1 MADLED
7 DDRADDVAEEIDDA
21 PDWVKE
27 GTEEDDF
34 EAEGEDI
41 SKAEQ
46 MVGGSD
52 VIDPAKDV
60 EFVIKQVKVDK
71 YVPKDSEGAKYGA
84 DNTAQW
90 KTARL
95 EVWLAV
101 GPKGVDGKG
110 KYKNKMF
117 FPRIGFA
124 VNRAAYD
131 FSVNAQGKPT
141 TFYEPNGGFFGDY
154 NAFLVA
160 LGYKTSPA
168 PKNDAAFRKALVGR
182 TLVADI
188 EKDRKQVKNKTTGK
202 YERVNEYE
210 NVLVYKP
217 GKAAQASAP
226 VETAEAAAS

>member
-1 MADLED
+1 MAND
-7 DDRADDVAEEIDDA
+7 DYNDGVAEEIDDT
-21 PDWVKE
+21 PNWVKE

-52 VIDPAKDV
+52 VIDPARDV
-60 EFVIKQVKVDK
+60 ELIIKQVKVDR
-71 YVPKDSEGAKYGA
+71 YVPEEKDGGKRDKDG
-84 DNTAQW
+84 NLQW

-117 FPRIGFA
+117 FPRVGFA
-124 VNRAAYD
+124 VNRAAGYD
-131 FSVNAQGKPT
+131 FSVNAKGKPT
-141 TFYEPNGGFFGDY
+141 KFYDPDGGFFGDY
-154 NAFLVA
+154 NAFLVG
-160 LGYKTSPA
+160 LGFKTSPA
-168 PKNDAAFRKALVGR
+168 PRNDAAFRKALVGR
-182 TLVADI
+182 SLLVDI
-188 EKDRKQVKNKTTGK
+188 ERDRKQVKNKATGA

-217 GKAAQASAP
+217 AKAAK
-226 VETAEAAAS
+226 VEQQVEAAAS